1 MFVWVW
7 DHQTYWLWV
16 RRLLFQWIG
25 KWTVNQC
32 ISRLWNSAS
41 RSASVFPPVERRRSN
56 LDGLTWRMPKDFCMG
71 NPICTIFRSTFK
83 HWNMQGI
90 PRWEG
95 IRSRST
101 GTCAL
106 DLYISVVPPSRWQKL
121 RGLAVHWSVAQ
132 WAQHTHQEP
141 LGTLAIHGLLAQEKQ
156 HHPSGKKRCK
166 KGQFVAP
173 VSIEIKWIN
182 YSFLPCSFL
191 KLKVSLFETKTIST
205 VNYPPYLKCV
215 CGLWNLS
222 YFLPHI
228 H

>member
-7 DHQTYWLWV
+7 DHQTYWLGV

-101 GTCAL
+101 GPCAL
-106 DLYISVVPPSRWQKL
+106 DYAACFFLHISVVPPSRWQKL

-132 WAQHTHQEP
+132 WAPHTHQGP
-141 LGTLAIHGLLAQEKQ
+141 LGTLAIHGLLAQTGSTIQ
-156 HHPSGKKRCK
+156 RGKKRCEK
-166 KGQFVAP
+166 RP
-173 VSIEIKWIN
+173 VCSTCIYWNKMN
-182 YSFLPCSFL
+182 KLQFLP
-191 KLKVSLFETKTIST
+191 
-205 VNYPPYLKCV
+205 
-215 CGLWNLS
+215 
-222 YFLPHI
+222 
-228 H
+228 